1 MSDGFH
7 PGAGNTRLHVGI
19 IPDGGRRWARIH
31 GCPLVESYL
40 RSRTLLL
47 DLTGVLFNK
56 GVSEISIY
64 LASIQN
70 FKREPAEL
78 EPILRIVESSLHN
91 EILSLA
97 KLHELK
103 LVFAGNREI
112 IPLTLCNEIRSVE
125 EQTSDHKGGRLNF
138 LFAYDSGEEII
149 EAYKKSTDQDIFLN
163 HLWITS
169 PVDLIIR
176 SGGAKLLSNFL
187 PLQSAWA
194 RLYFTPKLFNDL
206 TLDDIL
212 GFLRDFEQIERK
224 YGN

>member
-1 MSDGFH
+1 MSDDFH
-7 PGAGNTRLHVGI
+7 PGAGKTRLHVGI
-19 IPDGGRRWARIH
+19 IPDGGRRWAGIH
-31 GCPLVESYL
+31 GCPLAEAYL

-47 DLTGVLFNK
+47 HITGVLFDK
-56 GVSEISIY
+56 GVSEVSIY

-70 FKREPAEL
+70 FKRDPAEL
-78 EPILRIVESSLHN
+78 DPVLRIVESSLHN

-103 LVFAGNREI
+103 VVFAGNREI
-112 IPLTLCNEIRSVE
+112 IPSALCKEIRSVE

-169 PVDLIIR
+169 PVDFIIR
-176 SGGAKLLSNFL
+176 SGGANLLSNFL
-187 PLQSAWA
+187 PLQSAWG

-206 TLDDIL
+206 NPDDFL

-224 YGN
+224 YGS